1 MPANNVVLTEFD
13 PAITEEA
20 ASVLAPLGLTVSD
33 ACRMLL
39 TRIAHDKRLPFDDEI
54 PNALTQQTLEHVERG
69 ENLHRANNPDDLFR
83 QLCI

>member
-1 MPANNVVLTEFD
+1 MPANNVVLTEID

-39 TRIAHDKRLPFDDEI
+39 TRIAHDKCLPFDDEI
-54 PNALTQQTLEHVERG
+54 PNALTQQTMEQVDRS
-69 ENLHRANNPDDLFR
+69 ENLHRANNSNDLFR
-83 QLCI
+83 QLGI